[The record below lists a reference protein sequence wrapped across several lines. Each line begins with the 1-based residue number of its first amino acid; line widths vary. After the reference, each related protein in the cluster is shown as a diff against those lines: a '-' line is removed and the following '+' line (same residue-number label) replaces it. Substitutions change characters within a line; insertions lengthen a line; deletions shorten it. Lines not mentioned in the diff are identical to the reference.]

1 MTTMNNEMEAE
12 CMAVLTDAQKSQ
24 LEKMKGPKFQ
34 LDMSQL
40 GPRRG
45 RGGQ

>member
-1 MTTMNNEMEAE
+1 VSNETDAE
-12 CMAVLTDAQKSQ
+12 CMAVLTDAQKAQ
-24 LEKMKGPKFQ
+24 LDKMKGPKFQ